1 MFNIDAD
8 AQDDRNAS
16 AIKISSLLANW
27 PNNKSLVKGK
37 SIFYSPKN
45 RNEERETHIN
55 FINNIDI
62 GNEKS
67 NKKSNF
73 SPKE

>member
-1 MFNIDAD
+1 M
-8 AQDDRNAS
+8 
-16 AIKISSLLANW
+16 
-27 PNNKSLVKGK
+27 KGK
-37 SIFYSPKN
+37 SIFYPPKN